1 MVRIAAFILDSQ
13 MTTSDPTM
21 LVCLSIRSS
30 PVIKFKSF
38 YFFAFFLWFQL
49 LPKDIFKKF
58 LYDLRRP
65 LLHIPSG
72 AGGRVQGERQSGMSH
87 DSRQSLYTN
96 TRCQRM
102 SDKSMV
108 QIMKPDIRQPRP
120 FQQVFSRS

>member
-72 AGGRVQGERQSGMSH
+72 AGVGYRVNADLVCPM
-87 DSRQSLYTN
+87 
-96 TRCQRM
+96 
-102 SDKSMV
+102 
-108 QIMKPDIRQPRP
+108 IPDR
-120 FQQVFSRS
+120 VFTPTPDANA